1 MKLRITVNGFAYDV
15 EVEVEP
21 EPVPSLVGIGIGNSG
36 AQAVSQPPT
45 HVKAPGSDQRV
56 LRAPIAGVVIRV
68 LARDGDEVAE
78 GQTLLVLE
86 AMKME
91 SEITAPAAGVVE
103 RITVSEGESVSG
115 GQVLVQWK

>member
-21 EPVPSLVGIGIGNSG
+21 EPVPSLVGIGTSG
-36 AQAVSQPPT
+36 AQAVSPPPT

-68 LARDGDEVAE
+68 LAKDGDEVAE

>member
-21 EPVPSLVGIGIGNSG
+21 EPVPSLIGVGTSG
-36 AQAVSQPPT
+36 AQAVSTPPT

-68 LARDGDEVAE
+68 LAKDGDEVAE

-91 SEITAPAAGVVE
+91 SEITAPAAGVVD
-103 RITVSEGESVSG
+103 RIMVGEGESVAG
-115 GQVLVQWK
+115 GQVLVQWV